1 MTDQELK
8 NYISNKEN
16 DFARLKKQWESFSNE
31 VPQKLESL
39 IRSGIKPEITRGNSS
54 GSGSL
59 TIGISFNANMD
70 GAKAYLEK
78 VKEDIPKKAEPIF
91 LLAKELD
98 QKINEVKEQDV
109 EEKTLASLIG
119 LFDSV
124 VDYSQNLT
132 VSVMGGNTIKVNA
145 DSGNSFQK
153 GKWNE
158 EVIKKANATYAKNH
172 NISVSDVEKHKKYL
186 NVKEQEKNA
195 KTSFDM
201 NKVRNEYVKLG
212 SYLDSKELGEK
223 TQEKANK
230 LKEEEDK
237 KARDLLNAQNNQYL
251 KSLELFKNAVKKD
264 DYKFVIASLNSQ
276 KNHNDSQELIKICN
290 AKIREIE
297 EEEEKERKYNSA
309 KRLLAEDKSSS
320 VEKGVKDLEML
331 GDYKDA
337 KQLIAGVEEKRK
349 ELRKI
354 AIKEAEEAEARYQE
368 QIKESRI
375 FRGLVSSLYNGLT
388 AYVLQNGT
396 VKLEDHGSYVKAEP
410 NIFSDVSRWTNIKSV
425 ACVGSVGVVGLK
437 WDGTCVYTENKFYA
451 RSYHMLNE
459 VLSWRDIDRIEST
472 GEYVVGLDIHGNCF
486 CTTDYNNG
494 NKKFPNEEVEKIRSW
509 KNVKDIRCNDHATA
523 IFEDGTVKT
532 SSQYD
537 SYGFQSNVVLA
548 DLDQNGYIVYTES
561 GEFITSGKV
570 QAPYIPSGVRA
581 LDLGLINGRANVLG
595 DNGIYYSGG
604 REIKN
609 VAGIRPN
616 TPMCNC
622 YVTNTGNMYARNDG
636 ITEKIFDDR
645 KYYLEKMHEK
655 EREAERKAIEAA
667 EAAKRAEEQRIRRQE
682 LEKQKAEYREAG
694 VCQHCGGE
702 FKKTLFGYKCVSCG
716 RRKDY

>member
-16 DFARLKKQWESFSNE
+16 DFIRLKKQWEIFANE

-39 IRSGIKPEITRGNSS
+39 IRSGIKPEMTRGNSS
-54 GSGSL
+54 GSGTL

-98 QKINEVKEQDV
+98 NKINEVKDQDV
-109 EEKTLASLIG
+109 EEKTLTSLIK
-119 LFDSV
+119 LFDNV

-132 VSVMGGNTIKVNA
+132 VAVLGDNTIKVSA
-145 DSGNSFQK
+145 DNGDNIKK
-153 GKWNE
+153 GKWNQTAIKSAN
-158 EVIKKANATYAKNH
+158 EVYAKKH
-172 NISVSDVEKHKKYL
+172 NIAISDVENHKKYL
-186 NVKEQEKNA
+186 NIKEQEKNA
-195 KTSFDM
+195 KTSSDM
-201 NKVRNEYVKLG
+201 NKVRKEYEKLG
-212 SYLDSKELGEK
+212 SYLDSKELVEK
-223 TQEKANK
+223 AQNKANK
-230 LKEEEDK
+230 LKEDEDK

-264 DYKFVIASLNSQ
+264 DYKSVVSSLSNQ
-276 KNHNDSQELIKICN
+276 KNHSDSQELIKMCN
-290 AKIREIE
+290 AKIKEFE
-297 EEEEKERKYNSA
+297 EEEEKEKRYNSA

-320 VEKGVKDLEML
+320 VEKGVKDLEKL

-354 AIKEAEEAEARYQE
+354 AIKEAEEEEARYQE
-368 QIKESRI
+368 QIKVSRV
-375 FRGLVSSLYNGLT
+375 FRGLVSSKYLGLT
-388 AYVLQNGT
+388 AYVLQNGA
-396 VKLEDHGSYVKAEP
+396 VKLEDHGIYVKADP

-451 RSYHMLNE
+451 RSHHMLNE
-459 VLSWRDIDRIEST
+459 VTSWKDIDRIEST
-472 GEYVVGLDIHGNCF
+472 DNYVVGLDIHGRCF

-494 NKKFPNEEVEKIRSW
+494 NKKFPNEEVDKIRSW

-523 IFEDGTVKT
+523 VFEDGTVKT
-532 SSQYD
+532 SSKYD
-537 SYGFQSNVVLA
+537 SYGLRSDVAMA
-548 DLDQNGYIVYTES
+548 DLDQHGYIVYT
-561 GEFITSGKV
+561 TSGKFETGGKV
-570 QAPYIPSGVRA
+570 EAPFIPSSVRV
-581 LDLGLINGRANVLG
+581 LDLGLINGRVHALG
-595 DNGIYYSGG
+595 DNGVYYSGG
-604 REIKN
+604 RKINN

-645 KYYLEKMHEK
+645 KYYLEKMHER

-667 EAAKRAEEQRIRRQE
+667 EAAKRAEEERIRRQE
-682 LEKQKAEYREAG
+682 LERKKAEYREAG

>member
-1 MTDQELK
+1 M
-8 NYISNKEN
+8 
-16 DFARLKKQWESFSNE
+16 
-31 VPQKLESL
+31 
-39 IRSGIKPEITRGNSS
+39 
-54 GSGSL
+54 
-59 TIGISFNANMD
+59 
-70 GAKAYLEK
+70 
-78 VKEDIPKKAEPIF
+78 
-91 LLAKELD
+91 
-98 QKINEVKEQDV
+98 
-109 EEKTLASLIG
+109 
-119 LFDSV
+119 
-124 VDYSQNLT
+124 
-132 VSVMGGNTIKVNA
+132 
-145 DSGNSFQK
+145 
-153 GKWNE
+153 
-158 EVIKKANATYAKNH
+158 
-172 NISVSDVEKHKKYL
+172 
-186 NVKEQEKNA
+186 
-195 KTSFDM
+195 
-201 NKVRNEYVKLG
+201 
-212 SYLDSKELGEK
+212 
-223 TQEKANK
+223 
-230 LKEEEDK
+230 
-237 KARDLLNAQNNQYL
+237 
-251 KSLELFKNAVKKD
+251 
-264 DYKFVIASLNSQ
+264 
-276 KNHNDSQELIKICN
+276 
-290 AKIREIE
+290 
-297 EEEEKERKYNSA
+297 
-309 KRLLAEDKSSS
+309 AEDKSSS

-337 KQLIAGVEEKRK
+337 KQLIAGVEEKRN

-437 WDGTCVYTENKFYA
+437 WDGTCVYTENRFYA

-459 VLSWRDIDRIEST
+459 VLSWKDIDRIEST

-494 NKKFPNEEVEKIRSW
+494 NKKFPNEEVDTIRSW

-523 IFEDGTVKT
+523 VFEDGTVKT
-532 SSQYD
+532 SSKFD
-537 SYGFQSNVVLA
+537 SYGFQSNVVMA
-548 DLDQNGYIVYTES
+548 DLDQHGYIVYTTS
-561 GEFITSGKV
+561 GEFITGGKV
-570 QAPYIPSGVRA
+570 QAPYLPSNVRV
-581 LDLGLINGRANVLG
+581 LDLGLINGRVNVLG
-595 DNGIYYSGG
+595 DDGIYYSGG
-604 REIKN
+604 RKINN

-682 LEKQKAEYREAG
+682 LKKQKAEYREAG